1 MSSIPVFADAQ
12 SRLLADLAIVR
23 LVRAGIPTERISAVF
38 PRRRAPNTV
47 CCWFKNVV
55 SIPNPTK
62 WPVAASGLLRKLLYK
77 GARASHVA
85 RELDSL
91 GLSRESAEKI
101 LEKTEEGQIVL
112 CVHARTEKEAAI
124 AWHIFQHVGIEDIHS
139 PEADLLQ
146 LPPIVVQPVVP
157 QVAGIAA

>member
-47 CCWFKNVV
+47 CCWFKNIVAV
-55 SIPNPTK
+55 PNPKK
-62 WPVAASGLLRKLLYK
+62 WPIAASGLLQKLFYK
-77 GARASHVA
+77 GTGATHVA
-85 RELDSL
+85 RELESL
-91 GLSRESAEKI
+91 NLGYESAQRI
-101 LEKTEEGQIVL
+101 LEKTQEGLIVV
-112 CVHARTEKEAAI
+112 CVHACTEKEAVI
-124 AWHIFQHVGIEDIHS
+124 AWHIFQHVGVENIYS

-146 LPPIVVQPVVP
+146 LPPAVLPATLP

>member
-12 SRLLADLAIVR
+12 SRLVADLAIVR

-47 CCWFKNVV
+47 CCWFKNIVTV
-55 SIPNPTK
+55 PNPTK
-62 WPVAASGLLRKLLYK
+62 WPIAVSGLLQKLFYK
-77 GARASHVA
+77 GAASRHV
-85 RELDSL
+85 RDLESL
-91 GLSRESAEKI
+91 SLSPEIAQQI
-101 LEKTEEGQIVL
+101 LEKTQEGQIVV

-124 AWHIFQHVGIEDIHS
+124 AWHIFQHVGAETIYS

-146 LPPIVVQPVVP
+146 LPPINARPIIP
-157 QVAGIAA
+157 QLAGIAA